1 MEDKSLECS
10 VNDELHS
17 GAAAAAA
24 AELGGAVVDERTDV
38 IRMLKQRHLLLTV

>member
-1 MEDKSLECS
+1 VEDKSLECS

-17 GAAAAAA
+17 GAAAAA